1 MKTVR
6 DFDEAIEYVHRL
18 GFTPQGNIQHQQ
30 ASLCHLVTALEQVA
44 GGYPYKVVFH
54 RHVSHAGVSFPWL
67 GEFVIYGRRGKI
79 QVKAKN
85 V

>member
-1 MKTVR
+1 MKTVT
-6 DFDEAIEYVHRL
+6 DFDEAIKYVHRL

-54 RHVSHAGVSFPWL
+54 RHVSHAGVSFLWL
-67 GEFVIYGRRGKI
+67 GEFVIYGKRGKI